1 MVTWLPV
8 LIISAIMN
16 GITIYE
22 TEEWLALKRH
32 YDLARDLNLRQL
44 LAGDSGRDR
53 VSGMHLE
60 VGDLYFDY
68 SRHLVTGET
77 IDLLARLA
85 QRAGLHE
92 RVSAMFAG
100 QHINTTEDRAVLHV
114 ALRMPAT
121 ESLVVDGVDVVR
133 QVHQVLGKMGRLSD
147 DIRSGAWL
155 GYTGRPIR
163 NIINIGIGGS
173 DLGPAMAYQ
182 ALLDYADPALKV
194 RFVSNIDP
202 TALWQATYDLD
213 PAETLFVVC
222 SKTFTTLETLTN
234 ARKAREWLLGGLG
247 APDEAVPHHFI
258 AVSTNE
264 TEVARFG
271 IDASTMLEFW
281 DWVGGRYSVDSAIGF
296 SLMIA
301 IGKEAFFDFLAGF
314 RTVDEHFRTAPLP
327 QNMPVIQGMLNVWY
341 NDFHGAQTHAVL
353 PYSERMARF
362 PAYLQQLAM
371 ESNGK
376 SVRLDGTPVGVQ
388 TGEVFWGEPG
398 TNGQHAFYQLLHQ
411 GTKLIPAD
419 IILFSE
425 PVRDIGDEH
434 DALFANG
441 LAQAA
446 ALSLG
451 RDASEVAAEGVNEAI
466 VPHKVMPG
474 NRPVTV
480 VVARKLTP
488 AVLGQLIAFYEHTVF
503 VEGCIWGIDSFDQWG
518 VELGKAMAARLTPLL
533 ADNSSAWQG
542 GESEVDAATA
552 RLIDLYR
559 SQRGR

>member
-1 MVTWLPV
+1 MDDT
-8 LIISAIMN
+8 II
-16 GITIYE
+16 YK

-32 YDLARDLNLRQL
+32 YDSTRDLNLRQL
-44 LAGDSGRDR
+44 LAGDSGSNR
-53 VSGMHLE
+53 VSDMYIE
-60 VGDLYFDY
+60 VGDLHFDY
-68 SRHLVTGET
+68 SRHLVTSET
-77 IDLLARLA
+77 IDLLMALA
-85 QRAGLHE
+85 ERSGLHE

-100 QHINTTEDRAVLHV
+100 VHINTTEDRSVLHV

-121 ESLVVDGVDVVR
+121 ESLVVDGTDVVK
-133 QVHQVLGKMGRLSD
+133 QVHRVLDKMGKLSD
-147 DIRSGAWL
+147 DIRSGTWL
-155 GYTGRPIR
+155 GYTGKQIR

-202 TALWQATYDLD
+202 IALWQATHDLD
-213 PAETLFVVC
+213 PAETLFVIC

-234 ARKAREWLLGGLG
+234 ARKAREWLLNGLG
-247 APDEAVPHHFI
+247 APNEAVARHFI

-264 TEVARFG
+264 KEVERFG
-271 IDASTMLEFW
+271 IDVSTMLEFW

-301 IGKEAFFDFLAGF
+301 IGKEAFTDFLAGF
-314 RTVDEHFRTAPLP
+314 RSIDEHFRTAPLSK
-327 QNMPVIQGMLNVWY
+327 NMPVIQGMLNVWY
-341 NDFHGAQTHAVL
+341 NNFHGAQTHAVL

-362 PAYLQQLAM
+362 PAYLQQLTM

-376 SVRLDGTPVGVQ
+376 SVRLDGTSVGIQ
-388 TGEVFWGEPG
+388 TGEIFWGEPG

-451 RDASEVAAEGVNEAI
+451 KNASEVAAEGVSKAI

-480 VVARKLTP
+480 VVAKKLTP

-533 ADNSSAWQG
+533 AKDLAKDRVASQG
-542 GESEVDAATA
+542 RESEVDAATS

-559 SQRGR
+559 NQRGR

>member
-1 MVTWLPV
+1 MDDT
-8 LIISAIMN
+8 II
-16 GITIYE
+16 YK

-32 YDLARDLNLRQL
+32 YDSTRDLNLRQL
-44 LAGDSGRDR
+44 LAGDSGRNR
-53 VSGMHLE
+53 VSDMYIE
-60 VGDLYFDY
+60 VGDLHFDY
-68 SRHLVTGET
+68 SRHLVTSET
-77 IDLLARLA
+77 IDLLMALA
-85 QRAGLHE
+85 ERSGLHE

-100 QHINTTEDRAVLHV
+100 VHINTTEDRSVLHV
-114 ALRMPAT
+114 ALRIPAT
-121 ESLVVDGVDVVR
+121 ESLVVDGTDVVK
-133 QVHQVLGKMGRLSD
+133 QVHSVLDKMGKLSD
-147 DIRSGAWL
+147 DIRSGTWL
-155 GYTGRPIR
+155 GYTGKQIR

-202 TALWQATYDLD
+202 IALWQATHDLD
-213 PAETLFVVC
+213 PAETLFVIC

-234 ARKAREWLLGGLG
+234 ARKAREWLLNGLG
-247 APDEAVPHHFI
+247 APNEAVARHFI

-264 TEVARFG
+264 KEVERFG
-271 IDASTMLEFW
+271 IDVSTMLEFW

-301 IGKEAFFDFLAGF
+301 IGKEAFTDFLAGF
-314 RTVDEHFRTAPLP
+314 RSIDEHFRTAPLSK
-327 QNMPVIQGMLNVWY
+327 NMPVIQGMLNVWY
-341 NDFHGAQTHAVL
+341 NNFHGAQTHAVL

-362 PAYLQQLAM
+362 PAYLQQLTM

-376 SVRLDGTPVGVQ
+376 SVRLDGTSVGIQ
-388 TGEVFWGEPG
+388 TGEIFWGEPG

-425 PVRDIGDEH
+425 PVRDIGNEH

-451 RDASEVAAEGVNEAI
+451 KNASEVAAEGVSKAI

-480 VVARKLTP
+480 VVAKKLTP

-533 ADNSSAWQG
+533 AKDLAKDRVASQG
-542 GESEVDAATA
+542 RESEVDAATS

-559 SQRGR
+559 NQRGR

>member
-1 MVTWLPV
+1 MDDT
-8 LIISAIMN
+8 II
-16 GITIYE
+16 YK

-32 YDLARDLNLRQL
+32 YDSTRDLNLRQL
-44 LAGDSGRDR
+44 LAGDSGSNR
-53 VSGMHLE
+53 VSDMYIE
-60 VGDLYFDY
+60 VGDLHFDY
-68 SRHLVTGET
+68 SRHLVTSET
-77 IDLLARLA
+77 IDLLMALA
-85 QRAGLHE
+85 ERSGLHE

-100 QHINTTEDRAVLHV
+100 VHINTTEDRSVLHV

-121 ESLVVDGVDVVR
+121 ESLVVDGTDVVK
-133 QVHQVLGKMGRLSD
+133 QVHRVLDKMGKLSD
-147 DIRSGAWL
+147 DIRSGTWL
-155 GYTGRPIR
+155 GYTGKQIR

-202 TALWQATYDLD
+202 IALWQATHDLD
-213 PAETLFVVC
+213 PAETLFVIC

-234 ARKAREWLLGGLG
+234 ARKAREWLLNGLG
-247 APDEAVPHHFI
+247 APNEAVARHFI

-264 TEVARFG
+264 KEVERFG
-271 IDASTMLEFW
+271 IDVSTMLEFW

-301 IGKEAFFDFLAGF
+301 IGKEAFTDFLAGF
-314 RTVDEHFRTAPLP
+314 RSIDEHFRTAPLSK
-327 QNMPVIQGMLNVWY
+327 NMPVIQGMLNVWY
-341 NDFHGAQTHAVL
+341 NNFHGAQTHAVL

-362 PAYLQQLAM
+362 PAYLQQLTM

-376 SVRLDGTPVGVQ
+376 SVRLDGTSVGIQ
-388 TGEVFWGEPG
+388 TGEIFWGEPG

-451 RDASEVAAEGVNEAI
+451 KNASEVAAEGVSKAI

-480 VVARKLTP
+480 VVAKKLTP

-533 ADNSSAWQG
+533 AKDRVASQG
-542 GESEVDAATA
+542 RESEVDAATS

-559 SQRGR
+559 NQRGR

>member
-1 MVTWLPV
+1 MDDT
-8 LIISAIMN
+8 II
-16 GITIYE
+16 YK

-32 YDLARDLNLRQL
+32 YDSTRDLNLRQL
-44 LAGDSGRDR
+44 LAGDSGRNR
-53 VSGMHLE
+53 VSDMYIE
-60 VGDLYFDY
+60 VGDLHFDY
-68 SRHLVTGET
+68 SRHLVTSET
-77 IDLLARLA
+77 IDLLMALA
-85 QRAGLHE
+85 ERSGLHE

-100 QHINTTEDRAVLHV
+100 VHINTTEDRSVLHV
-114 ALRMPAT
+114 ALRIPAT
-121 ESLVVDGVDVVR
+121 ESLVVDGTDVVK
-133 QVHQVLGKMGRLSD
+133 QVHRVLDKMGKLSD
-147 DIRSGAWL
+147 DIRSGTWL
-155 GYTGRPIR
+155 GYTGKQIR

-202 TALWQATYDLD
+202 IALWQATHDLD
-213 PAETLFVVC
+213 PAETLFVIC

-234 ARKAREWLLGGLG
+234 ARKAREWLLNGLG
-247 APDEAVPHHFI
+247 APNEAVARHFI

-264 TEVARFG
+264 KEVERFG
-271 IDASTMLEFW
+271 IDVSTMLEFW

-301 IGKEAFFDFLAGF
+301 IGKEAFTDFLAGF
-314 RTVDEHFRTAPLP
+314 RSIDEHFRTAPLSK
-327 QNMPVIQGMLNVWY
+327 NMPVIQGMLNVWY
-341 NDFHGAQTHAVL
+341 NNFHGAQTHAVL

-362 PAYLQQLAM
+362 PAYLQQLTM

-376 SVRLDGTPVGVQ
+376 SVRLDGTSVGIQ
-388 TGEVFWGEPG
+388 TGEIFWGEPG

-451 RDASEVAAEGVNEAI
+451 KNASEVAAEGVSKAI

-480 VVARKLTP
+480 VVAKKLTP

-533 ADNSSAWQG
+533 AKDLAKDRVASQG
-542 GESEVDAATA
+542 RESEVDAATS

-559 SQRGR
+559 NQRGR

>member
-1 MVTWLPV
+1 MDDT
-8 LIISAIMN
+8 II
-16 GITIYE
+16 YK

-32 YDLARDLNLRQL
+32 YDSTRDLNLRQL
-44 LAGDSGRDR
+44 LAGDSGSNR
-53 VSGMHLE
+53 VSDMYIE
-60 VGDLYFDY
+60 VGDLHFDY
-68 SRHLVTGET
+68 SRHLVTSKT
-77 IDLLARLA
+77 IDLLMALA
-85 QRAGLHE
+85 ERSGLHE

-100 QHINTTEDRAVLHV
+100 VHINTTEDRSVLHV

-121 ESLVVDGVDVVR
+121 ESLVVDGTDVVK
-133 QVHQVLGKMGRLSD
+133 QVHRVLDKMGKLSD
-147 DIRSGAWL
+147 DIRSGTWL
-155 GYTGRPIR
+155 GYTGKQIR

-202 TALWQATYDLD
+202 IALWQATHDLD
-213 PAETLFVVC
+213 PAETLFVIC

-234 ARKAREWLLGGLG
+234 ARKAREWLLNGLG
-247 APDEAVPHHFI
+247 APNEAVARHFI

-264 TEVARFG
+264 KEVERFG
-271 IDASTMLEFW
+271 IDVSTMLEFW

-301 IGKEAFFDFLAGF
+301 IGKEAFTDFLAGF
-314 RTVDEHFRTAPLP
+314 RSIDEHFRTAPLSK
-327 QNMPVIQGMLNVWY
+327 NMPVIQGMLNVWY
-341 NDFHGAQTHAVL
+341 NNFHGAQTHAVL

-362 PAYLQQLAM
+362 PAYLQQLTM

-376 SVRLDGTPVGVQ
+376 SVRLDGTSVGIQ
-388 TGEVFWGEPG
+388 TGEIFWGEPG

-451 RDASEVAAEGVNEAI
+451 KNASEVAAEGVSKAI

-480 VVARKLTP
+480 VVAKKLTP

-533 ADNSSAWQG
+533 AKDLAKDRVASQG
-542 GESEVDAATA
+542 RESEVDAATS

-559 SQRGR
+559 NQRGR

>member
-1 MVTWLPV
+1 MDNT
-8 LIISAIMN
+8 II
-16 GITIYE
+16 YK

-32 YDLARDLNLRQL
+32 YDSTRDLNLRQL
-44 LAGDSGRDR
+44 LAGDSGRNR
-53 VSGMHLE
+53 VSDMYIE
-60 VGDLYFDY
+60 VGDLHFDY
-68 SRHLVTGET
+68 SRHLATSET
-77 IDLLARLA
+77 IDLLMALA
-85 QRAGLHE
+85 KRSGLHE

-100 QHINTTEDRAVLHV
+100 AHINTTEDRSVLHV

-121 ESLVVDGVDVVR
+121 ESLVVDGTDVVK
-133 QVHQVLGKMGRLSD
+133 QVHRVLDKMGKLSD
-147 DIRSGAWL
+147 DIRSGTWL
-155 GYTGRPIR
+155 GYTGKQIR

-202 TALWQATYDLD
+202 IALWQVTHDLD

-234 ARKAREWLLGGLG
+234 ARKAREWLLNGLS
-247 APDEAVPHHFI
+247 APDEAVARHFI

-264 TEVARFG
+264 KEVERFG
-271 IDASTMLEFW
+271 IDVSTMLEFW

-301 IGKEAFFDFLAGF
+301 IGKEAFTDFLTGF
-314 RTVDEHFRTAPLP
+314 RSIDEHFRTAPLSK
-327 QNMPVIQGMLNVWY
+327 NMPVIQGMLNVWY
-341 NDFHGAQTHAVL
+341 NNFHGAQTHAVL

-362 PAYLQQLAM
+362 PAYLQQLTM

-376 SVRLDGTPVGVQ
+376 SVRLDGTSVGIQ
-388 TGEVFWGEPG
+388 TGEIFWGEPG

-451 RDASEVAAEGVNEAI
+451 KNASEVAAEGVSKAI

-480 VVARKLTP
+480 VVAKKLTP

-533 ADNSSAWQG
+533 AKDKVASQDREN
-542 GESEVDAATA
+542 EVDAATA

-559 SQRGR
+559 NQRGR

>member
-1 MVTWLPV
+1 MDDT
-8 LIISAIMN
+8 II
-16 GITIYE
+16 YK

-32 YDLARDLNLRQL
+32 YDSTRDLNLRQL
-44 LAGDSGRDR
+44 LAGDSGRNR
-53 VSGMHLE
+53 VSDMYIE
-60 VGDLYFDY
+60 VGDLHFDY
-68 SRHLVTGET
+68 SRHLVTSET
-77 IDLLARLA
+77 IDLLMALA
-85 QRAGLHE
+85 ERSGLHE

-100 QHINTTEDRAVLHV
+100 VHINTTEDRSVLHV

-121 ESLVVDGVDVVR
+121 ESLVVDGTDVVK
-133 QVHQVLGKMGRLSD
+133 QVHRVLDKMGKLSD
-147 DIRSGAWL
+147 DIRSGTWL
-155 GYTGRPIR
+155 GYTGKQIR

-202 TALWQATYDLD
+202 IALWQATHDLD
-213 PAETLFVVC
+213 PAETLFVIC

-234 ARKAREWLLGGLG
+234 ARKAREWLLNGLG
-247 APDEAVPHHFI
+247 APNEAVARHFI

-264 TEVARFG
+264 KEVERFG
-271 IDASTMLEFW
+271 IDVSTMLEFW

-301 IGKEAFFDFLAGF
+301 IGKEAFTDFLAGF
-314 RTVDEHFRTAPLP
+314 QSIDEHFRTAPLSK
-327 QNMPVIQGMLNVWY
+327 NMPVIQGMLNVWY
-341 NDFHGAQTHAVL
+341 NNFHGAQTHAVL

-362 PAYLQQLAM
+362 PAYLQQLTM

-376 SVRLDGTPVGVQ
+376 SVRLDGTSVGIQ
-388 TGEVFWGEPG
+388 TGEIFWGEPG

-451 RDASEVAAEGVNEAI
+451 KNASEVAAEGVSKAI

-480 VVARKLTP
+480 VVAKKLTP

-533 ADNSSAWQG
+533 AKDLAKDRVASQG
-542 GESEVDAATA
+542 RESEVDAATS

-559 SQRGR
+559 NQRGR